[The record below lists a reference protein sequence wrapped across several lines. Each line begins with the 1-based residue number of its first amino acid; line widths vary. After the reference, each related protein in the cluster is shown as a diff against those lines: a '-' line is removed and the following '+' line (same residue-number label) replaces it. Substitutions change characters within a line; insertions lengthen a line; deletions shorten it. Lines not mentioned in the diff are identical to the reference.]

1 MKLLFLSQGRRVE
14 DQPDF
19 HVSFLKALGEQN
31 FRNAPFQALYAN
43 GGWRALE
50 KGVLEAN
57 EDFKPDVVFFQ
68 FFHAP
73 GHVHPRRL
81 IQSFKASPN
90 HPLILGSLG
99 DPFATGS
106 LAFLGRPFPPSIQE
120 LVAEADA
127 FFSTSMGRTA
137 NELVAKCG
145 ARNLVFLPHG
155 YCAEHFGWQTEPVEK
170 VYDVMMLGRARF
182 ITRHR
187 FSGISM
193 ALRRR
198 YVAKELERTFHDR
211 FASFGA
217 GRHSPSAHGSVQFNE
232 QVSLFQQSRVTVD
245 APSPYDEELYLSD
258 RPYFIAGADTSL
270 VLPYVPKAE
279 MLFEPNVH
287 AHFAYRLRDVADV
300 CRKVLELPED
310 VRKENVRVTREY
322 IHARNMVSSRVD
334 TILSVIEAIQGQRSG
349 SMTSAEALR
358 HLRLWHFRPDL
369 LLEETLASGVMNWV
383 G

>member
-31 FRNAPFQALYAN
+31 FRNVPFQALYAR
-43 GGWRALE
+43 GGWQALE
-50 KGVLEAN
+50 KGVLAAN

-73 GHVHPRRL
+73 GNVHPRRL
-81 IQSFKASPN
+81 IQSLKASSN

-99 DPFATGS
+99 DLFATG
-106 LAFLGRPFPPSIQE
+106 LFAFLGRPVPPSVIE
-120 LVAEADA
+120 LAAEADA
-127 FFSTSMGRTA
+127 LFSTSMGRTA
-137 NELVAKCG
+137 NELIAKCG

-155 YCAEHFGWQTEPVEK
+155 YCIEHFGWPK
-170 VYDVMMLGRARF
+170 KSAKKAYDVLMLGRARF

-187 FSGISM
+187 FAGIWT
-193 ALRRR
+193 ALRRL
-198 YVAKELERTFHDR
+198 YVARELERAFHDR
-211 FASFGA
+211 FAFFGV
-217 GRHSPSAHGSVQFNE
+217 GWHGPSAHGRVLFDD
-232 QVSLFQQSRVTVD
+232 QVSVFQRSRVVVD
-245 APSPYDEELYLSD
+245 APSPHEEELYLSD
-258 RPYFIAGADTSL
+258 RPYFIAGADASL
-270 VLPYVPKAE
+270 VLPYVPKSE
-279 MLFEPNVH
+279 MLFKPDVH

-310 VRKENVRVTREY
+310 VRAENVRVTREY
-322 IHARNMVSSRVD
+322 IHARNMVSHRVD
-334 TILSVIEAIQGQRSG
+334 TILSVIEAIQGHRSG
-349 SMTSAEALR
+349 SMTSVEALR

-369 LLEETLASGVMNWV
+369 LPEKVLASGVMNWV